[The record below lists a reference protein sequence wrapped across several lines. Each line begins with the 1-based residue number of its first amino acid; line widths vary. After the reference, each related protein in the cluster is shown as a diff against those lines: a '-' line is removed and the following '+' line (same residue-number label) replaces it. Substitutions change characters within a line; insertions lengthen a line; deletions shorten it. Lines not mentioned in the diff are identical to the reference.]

1 MKLETDNETKFFNN
15 FFTDPKVKHNHYW
28 IGKWS
33 SDFIKLFRAQNFE
46 KIRLVRYL
54 KHFVAEVERS
64 LPKLCYYSPVILECL
79 GYCCNIFDKVLFFDE
94 SVKVVCD
101 PQLLFPYPKTRGLF
115 RALLNICDGVHFRKK
130 GFRLLFSQKSSIVN
144 FRQGPKYVTEYFPAN
159 IYLFKVNNR
168 NTRKL
173 TSLMSFCCFYC
184 YLWTYFTPFSSV
196 SIVNFKQVNVS
207 WV

>member
-1 MKLETDNETKFFNN
+1 M
-15 FFTDPKVKHNHYW
+15 PKILRKYVQWGTSN
-28 IGKWS
+28 I
-33 SDFIKLFRAQNFE
+33 
-46 KIRLVRYL
+46 
-54 KHFVAEVERS
+54 VAEVERS

-173 TSLMSFCCFYC
+173 TSLMSFWCFYC